1 MAHEI
6 DAAVHVRAIVPSD
19 ADNYRDIL
27 QRTSAEDRYC
37 RFFHTVDHFGGAVER
52 YVEAR
57 TDTIG
62 LIAEKHGR
70 PLGVAHAFFINEECA
85 EIAIVVARDA
95 RYLGVGRRLFDR
107 LIAALQ
113 QRECTSIIAYA
124 LTQNGAVSSL
134 ARSVGMRPGSSDGGI
149 VTWTLSPA
157 AIPPADSARKAQADV
172 ETGRALLQQEF
183 AAAPSLVIPYMSL
196 PAAGSTT
203 LVGVS
208 ALGFCNLL
216 MLTHEFLATM
226 LAVRKTLDNVRQIQ
240 SVQVSTLTT
249 ARELIAELPT
259 IKGVPTFTQISE
271 LGTSFATQL
280 LDQQKAFA
288 SQLVNLFTLPR
299 STAWV
304 WMTTKQGWSPL
315 SRGV

>member
-6 DAAVHVRAIVPSD
+6 HAAVRVRAIVPSD

-70 PLGVAHAFFINEECA
+70 PLGVAHAFFINEGCA

-124 LTQNGAVSSL
+124 LTQNGAVSNL
-134 ARSVGMRPGSSDGGI
+134 ARSVGMRPSSSCGILASLSCGSELGVS
-149 VTWTLSPA
+149 TCRYN
-157 AIPPADSARKAQADV
+157 ARQDCNLAN
-172 ETGRALLQQEF
+172 
-183 AAAPSLVIPYMSL
+183 
-196 PAAGSTT
+196 AAGSPRK
-203 LVGVS
+203 LI
-208 ALGFCNLL
+208 
-216 MLTHEFLATM
+216 LANPM
-226 LAVRKTLDNVRQIQ
+226 Q
-240 SVQVSTLTT
+240 
-249 ARELIAELPT
+249 
-259 IKGVPTFTQISE
+259 
-271 LGTSFATQL
+271 
-280 LDQQKAFA
+280 
-288 SQLVNLFTLPR
+288 
-299 STAWV
+299 
-304 WMTTKQGWSPL
+304 
-315 SRGV
+315 